1 MQDDIS
7 GWTEW
12 NAHFD
17 GIEEISSPSELHGL
31 LTGIVCVTQ
40 APTTDEWSQ
49 ILNTLNVPALQSEAL
64 ESLTDEAEDVSH
76 ALSDDELD
84 YLPML
89 PDDSH
94 LLVDRVQA
102 LADWCAGVVLGF
114 GLASGHIRGEEQELI
129 EHLQDVAAVEFED
142 SDNDEEGEESYQELY
157 EFVRLIPVSLSIGR
171 KKIAV
176 AESSLLKNF
185 HAKSRN
191 QDNQATD
198 PQTVVEMFTP
208 HRPS

>member
-40 APTTDEWSQ
+40 APTSDEWSQ
-49 ILNTLNVPALQSEAL
+49 ILNTLNVPVLQPEAL
-64 ESLTDEAEDVSH
+64 ESLTDEAEDVAH

-171 KKIAV
+171 IKIPV
-176 AESSLLKNF
+176 SESSLLKNF

-191 QDNQATD
+191 QEAPVD